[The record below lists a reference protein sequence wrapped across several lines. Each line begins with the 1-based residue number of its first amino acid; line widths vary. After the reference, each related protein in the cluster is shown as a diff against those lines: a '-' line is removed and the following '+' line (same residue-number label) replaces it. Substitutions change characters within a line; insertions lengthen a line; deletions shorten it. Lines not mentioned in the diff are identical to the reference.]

1 MMPRLH
7 RDGIVDALFPCPVPD
22 VAAGAWYNAGMTTTL
37 GAMHDGI
44 EASPAEGQASDA
56 LETTAFTVTVERAA
70 EHFRQ
75 AGFPRS
81 TDHISRWCR
90 QGMLRAIKQP
100 TRNGLSRY
108 LIEQQSLDEAIERL
122 RREKHER
129 EHPHIFETVADT
141 PAARRHD
148 ADADDATMAPP
159 QHHNGNGDAGMPP
172 SFPAAMYDWSSERED
187 AAELRGELRALKEQ
201 ARTNAGRIE
210 KLENENGNLR
220 LSLGEFKGKAEAYE
234 KQVLQLMA
242 PKPAEPE
249 GPAAPAPTPTPT
261 AIDDDTTTAPT
272 PTSWWRRFFGSA

>member
-1 MMPRLH
+1 
-7 RDGIVDALFPCPVPD
+7 
-22 VAAGAWYNAGMTTTL
+22 MTTTL

-100 TRNGLSRY
+100 TRTGLSRY
-108 LIEQQSLDEAIERL
+108 LIEQQSLNEVIERL

-129 EHPHIFETVADT
+129 EHPHIFETVAD
-141 PAARRHD
+141 
-148 ADADDATMAPP
+148 ADDATMVPP
-159 QHHNGNGDAGMPP
+159 QHHNGNSDAGMPP
-172 SFPAAMYDWSSERED
+172 SFPAATYDWSSERED

-201 ARTNAGRIE
+201 ARTNTGRIE
-210 KLENENGNLR
+210 RLENENGNLR

-234 KQVLQLMA
+234 KQVLQLM
-242 PKPAEPE
+242 
-249 GPAAPAPTPTPT
+249 
-261 AIDDDTTTAPT
+261 
-272 PTSWWRRFFGSA
+272 